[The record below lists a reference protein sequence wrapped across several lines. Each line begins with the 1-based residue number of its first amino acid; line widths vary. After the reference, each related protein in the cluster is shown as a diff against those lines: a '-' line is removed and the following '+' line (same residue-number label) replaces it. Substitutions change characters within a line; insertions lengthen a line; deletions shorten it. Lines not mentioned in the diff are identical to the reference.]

1 MRQSAN
7 WGRASR
13 APDRYHGGHG
23 WVVASNASRSQ
34 PAGLRRWGMMGL
46 GRNLRFLLAAIA
58 LVGGC
63 LAAPLARAADG
74 AAMLRQAH
82 AWARF
87 GQGAWRQVRIVT
99 ESFDDKGQLTN
110 SSSTDNITTVQEVG
124 PDHVTLKVEVT
135 VEVEGKR
142 FPSQPQTLRQG
153 FAGENVGQTVS
164 FKPLEAETVVVG
176 GRPIACE
183 AQQIEIVGGASK
195 EVTQISYS
203 PQVIPPILRRKTTLS
218 DAASGKT
225 TQEALAEVLA
235 IDVRHRVL
243 GEPKRA
249 YRVQTLQTTDRGA
262 TSTVAVHV
270 SDIPGEIVEQT
281 SKKLDSEG
289 RLERRSRLELVGY
302 GVQEEA
308 PRDAG
313 GRRSRRYK
321 RGR

>member
-1 MRQSAN
+1 
-7 WGRASR
+7 
-13 APDRYHGGHG
+13 
-23 WVVASNASRSQ
+23 
-34 PAGLRRWGMMGL
+34 MMGL
-46 GRNLRFLLAAIA
+46 GRNLILLVAAIA
-58 LVGGC
+58 LAKGV
-63 LAAPLARAADG
+63 LAAPLAVAGDG
-74 AAMLRQAH
+74 ADLLRQAH

-87 GQGAWRQVRIVT
+87 GQGAWRQVRIVS
-99 ESFDDKGQLTN
+99 ESFDDKGQLIH
-110 SSSTDNITTVQEVG
+110 SSTTDNITTVQEVA

-135 VEVEGKR
+135 VEAEGKR

-176 GRPIACE
+176 GRSITCQ

-203 PQVIPPILRRKTTLS
+203 PQVVPPILRRKTTLV

-225 TQEALAEVLA
+225 TQEALVEVLA
-235 IDVRHRVL
+235 IDVRHHVL

-270 SDIPGEIVEQT
+270 SDIPGEVVEQT
-281 SKKLDSEG
+281 SKKLDSAG
-289 RLERRSRLELVGY
+289 QLERRSRLELVGY
-302 GVQEEA
+302 GVNEEPA
-308 PRDAG
+308 RDVG
-313 GRRSRRYK
+313 SRRSRRHK